1 MRQERDAAKGAGG
14 AGAVASRLSHAL
26 GLAQLA
32 QEAIPWGEIL
42 SVAAPQVDR
51 SRSASRELPAPA
63 SLQPQP
69 LQGEPSS
76 QFKGEMSRDTGE
88 MSRAVPPPPAPSA
101 APAAGQAAG
110 QVAGQV
116 AGQAAGQVAGQ
127 VAGASQPTAVESAR
141 LESLAWLH
149 SLARGGGGG
158 RLDGVAQAEPEG
170 DCRAGAIS
178 SCAGSGGG
186 GGGGGGSSGGG
197 SEGGATMGEEGARP
211 ALSCSPVPP
220 SRSPLGGTPL
230 WESTPDRS
238 STSPDRGS
246 ISPGRGSILPGRGGS
261 ISPGRGSRA
270 DQAADQVLDCQPA
283 ARATSEAGGGG
294 GVGTLAASGSS
305 GDAEVSTGPPPP
317 PLLAARLH
325 AAEAEVLRLRVR
337 LSKVQEERDV
347 WRLASQVTNS

>member
-42 SVAAPQVDR
+42 SVAAPRDER
-51 SRSASRELPAPA
+51 SRSTSRELPAPA
-63 SLQPQP
+63 SAQPQPAQP

-88 MSRAVPPPPAPSA
+88 TSRAVPPPPAPSA

-110 QVAGQV
+110 QVAGQA
-116 AGQAAGQVAGQ
+116 AGQAAGQ

-158 RLDGVAQAEPEG
+158 GGEGGGRLEGVEQTEPEAEPEA
-170 DCRAGAIS
+170 DCRAGATATAH
-178 SCAGSGGG
+178 CAGS
-186 GGGGGGSSGGG
+186 GGGGSSGGG
-197 SEGGATMGEEGARP
+197 SEGGATIGEEGARP

-230 WESTPDRS
+230 WESAPDRS
-238 STSPDRGS
+238 PPGRGS
-246 ISPGRGSILPGRGGS
+246 STSPGRGST
-261 ISPGRGSRA
+261 SPGRGSRA
-270 DQAADQVLDCQPA
+270 DQAADQLLDYQPA
-283 ARATSEAGGGG
+283 ARAPSEAGGGG
-294 GVGTLAASGSS
+294 GVEALAASGCSGCS
-305 GDAEVSTGPPPP
+305 GDAEGSTGPPPP
-317 PLLAARLH
+317 PPLAARLH
-325 AAEAEVLRLRVR
+325 AAEAEVLRLRVW
-337 LSKVQEERDV
+337 LSTVQEERDV

>member
-186 GGGGGGSSGGG
+186 GGGGGGS
-197 SEGGATMGEEGARP
+197 EGGATMGEEGARP

-230 WESTPDRS
+230 WESTPDR
-238 STSPDRGS
+238 GG
-246 ISPGRGSILPGRGGS
+246 ISPGRGGSTSPGRGS
-261 ISPGRGSRA
+261 TSPGRGSRA

-294 GVGTLAASGSS
+294 GVETLAASGCS

>member
-63 SLQPQP
+63 LQPQPQP

-88 MSRAVPPPPAPSA
+88 MSRAVPPPPTPSA
-101 APAAGQAAG
+101 AP
-110 QVAGQV
+110 
-116 AGQAAGQVAGQ
+116 AAGQVAGQ
-127 VAGASQPTAVESAR
+127 VAGASQLTAVESAR

-158 RLDGVAQAEPEG
+158 RLDGVAQAEAEG
-170 DCRAGAIS
+170 DCRAGATAY
-178 SCAGSGGG
+178 CAGSGGG
-186 GGGGGGSSGGG
+186 DGGGG

-230 WESTPDRS
+230 WESTPDRGG
-238 STSPDRGS
+238 T
-246 ISPGRGSILPGRGGS
+246 SPGRGSSISPSRGS
-261 ISPGRGSRA
+261 TSPGRGSRA

-294 GVGTLAASGSS
+294 GVGTLAASGCS

>member
-101 APAAGQAAG
+101 APAAGQ
-110 QVAGQV
+110 
-116 AGQAAGQVAGQ
+116 VAGQ
-127 VAGASQPTAVESAR
+127 VAGASQLTAVESAR

-186 GGGGGGSSGGG
+186 GGGG

-246 ISPGRGSILPGRGGS
+246 ISPGRGSISPGRGS
-261 ISPGRGSRA
+261 TSPGRGSRA

-294 GVGTLAASGSS
+294 GVGTLAASGCS